1 MTSGSF
7 FRWKAVSV
15 AAVVVLLFILGS
27 PDAKAQRIV
36 AGTVTDALT
45 GTPIADALVTVKYLD
60 QEVGRGTTDGEGRY
74 RVNLGAPA
82 ATSNQGPVSMSLLVS
97 DGSHK
102 DRIVPLQVVNG
113 RALEPTYDV
122 ALLIPAIA
130 SCPSASKHSV
140 IVGHFL
146 PPVDHAYLELSE
158 HLAKVLD
165 YSLNVQLQEV
175 HLDES
180 LQPQFQPCS
189 EAKLETAKLG
199 KNFAR
204 AVKADAFISGTV
216 GSGPPYT
223 VATEVSDAFEL
234 FDRPKETLS
243 ENVDIDNPTV
253 AILKRETHAAVLGS
267 VAAGLA
273 TKKDCENSLAVISVA
288 ERIVKDIPKY
298 LLDLQRRCQDQ
309 LPNIGLLGSNP

>member
-7 FRWKAVSV
+7 FHWKVVSV
-15 AAVVVLLFILGS
+15 VAIVIVLFILG
-27 PDAKAQRIV
+27 PPHAQAQRIF

-45 GTPIADALVTVKYLD
+45 GTPIAAALVTVKYLD
-60 QEVGRGTTDGEGRY
+60 QEVGRGTTDSEGRY
-74 RVNLGAPA
+74 QVALGALPP
-82 ATSNQGPVSMSLLVS
+82 TSNQGPASISLLVS
-97 DGSHK
+97 DGLHK
-102 DRIVPLQVVNG
+102 DRIVSLQVVNG
-113 RALEPTYDV
+113 RPLEPTYDV

-130 SCPSASKHSV
+130 SCSSVSKHSV

-165 YSLNVQLQEV
+165 YTLNVQLQEV
-175 HLDES
+175 HLDKS
-180 LQPQFQPCS
+180 LQPDFEPCN
-189 EAKLETAKLG
+189 EAKLKIAKLG

-204 AVKADAFISGTV
+204 AVRADAFVSGAV

-223 VATEVSDAFEL
+223 VTTEVSDAFEL
-234 FDRPKETLS
+234 FDRPESTTS
-243 ENVDIDNPTV
+243 QNVDIDHPTK
-253 AILKRETHAAVLGS
+253 AILELETHAAVLGS

-273 TKKDCENSLAVISVA
+273 VKDCENSLAVISVA

-309 LPNIGLLGSNP
+309 LPNNGLLGSNP